1 MLPRAPRCSS
11 KVLLSALACL
21 FPAAL
26 FAQTPPPLSASELL
40 PVPALSPKIEKELG
54 KALEDLRGNKLADA
68 RHHLDVVFKF
78 APTNADLNFL
88 FGIYSAEM
96 SDWAKARNYWES
108 VLAVDPNHLNALLS
122 LSEACLRE
130 NKLSEAISYL
140 DRAIEAEPTSWRPHA
155 TLADAYLKQGS
166 SDEAIREARRA
177 IELGHSRADTVQ
189 PILARALHMHGEQE
203 AAIEALQAY
212 VKGHPTDA
220 SAIRQL
226 AAMQGD
232 SRAADQLSSSS
243 ATTLPV
249 PESKGL
255 ATALLAANWMPTD
268 VDEKIPPVKVNA
280 ACNLEEILEKSGKRI
295 EELVANV
302 DKFAA
307 TEVVSHQSIDKWGFP
322 SRPVLLKF
330 DYLVSIAEN
339 LNGVLTVEEER
350 QSKDSSAKFPD
361 GIETHGLPAL
371 VLIFHPKYTKN
382 FTMSCEG
389 LAQSQGSEAWQVY
402 FRQRPDRPN
411 LIRTYQIGINGPVY
425 SIALKGRAWI
435 AADTF
440 QIIRLETD
448 LINPVPEIRLVSDHA
463 AIEYGRVHFKSRDL
477 DMWLPQYADLH
488 YDWRGRRAH
497 RRHSFKNYLLFSV
510 DDTQRISVPKAT
522 PPAS

>member
-1 MLPRAPRCSS
+1 MLPRSPNCSRQ
-11 KVLLSALACL
+11 VLLLVLVCLA
-21 FPAAL
+21 PSAAL
-26 FAQTPPPLSASELL
+26 AQTPPPLSAAALL
-40 PVPALSPKIEKELG
+40 PASAPKLEKELG
-54 KALEDLRGNKLADA
+54 KAMEDLRENKLADA
-68 RHHLDVVFKF
+68 RHHLDAVFKL
-78 APTNADLNFL
+78 APTNTDVNFL
-88 FGIYSAEM
+88 FGIYCAEL
-96 SDWAKARNYWES
+96 SDWAKAKSYWET

-122 LSEACLRE
+122 LSEALLRE
-130 NKLSEAISYL
+130 NKSSEAVSYL
-140 DRAIEAEPTSWRPHA
+140 ERAVEAEPTSWRPHA
-155 TLADAYLKQGS
+155 VLATAYSQQGLL
-166 SDEAIREARRA
+166 EQTIKEARRA
-177 IELGHSRADTVQ
+177 IELGHSRADGVQ
-189 PILARALHMHGEQE
+189 PVLARALQEHGEKQE
-203 AAIEALQAY
+203 ALEVLQRY
-212 VKGHPTDA
+212 VKAHPTDA
-220 SAIRQL
+220 PLIRQL

-232 SRAADQLSSSS
+232 SRAGDQLSSPS
-243 ATTLPV
+243 TTTPALPT
-249 PESKGL
+249 SGL
-255 ATALLAANWMPTD
+255 ATALLASNWMPTD
-268 VDEKIPPVKVNA
+268 VDDRIPPVKMSSECDLANV
-280 ACNLEEILEKSGKRI
+280 LEKSGKRV

-322 SRPVLLKF
+322 SRPILLNF

-350 QSKDSSAKFPD
+350 QSKDSSMKFPD

-371 VLIFHPKYTKN
+371 VLIFHPKYARN
-382 FTMSCEG
+382 FTMTCEG
-389 LAQSQGSEAWQVY
+389 LAQSGDAEAWQVY
-402 FRQRPDRPN
+402 FRQRADRPN

-510 DDTQRISVPKAT
+510 DDTQRISVPKPV
-522 PPAS
+522 PPPS